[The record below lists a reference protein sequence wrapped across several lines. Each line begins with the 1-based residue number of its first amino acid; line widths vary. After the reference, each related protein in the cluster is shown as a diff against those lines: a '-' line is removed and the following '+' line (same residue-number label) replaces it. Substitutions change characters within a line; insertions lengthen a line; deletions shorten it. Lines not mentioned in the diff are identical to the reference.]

1 MLIEKNMAAMVKH
14 QVEGQET
21 DHFFIDLL
29 MFMGQKN
36 YVPQPAP
43 VWDLNIKKEQTLF
56 SYNQ

>member
-1 MLIEKNMAAMVKH
+1 MAAMVKH
-14 QVEGQET
+14 QVEGRET
-21 DHFFIDLL
+21 DHFFMELL